1 MSHAPVDG
9 VQVSRRMLM
18 PFAAMSASY
27 FAHIGFFNPY
37 LSLWLK
43 ELGYGVGVIG
53 ILVSMQAFT
62 RLYSP
67 YAWGWLSDRTGQR
80 VRMLRISAGIALFC
94 SLGLAHQGGV
104 LWLALVLLLMFTHT
118 SAMTP
123 MSEAA
128 MAHLVSTGGA
138 LDARRYGRIR
148 LWGSLGFL
156 VTVFLAGWWF
166 EHHGMKDFP
175 YWTWGTLL
183 LVNLSVWAMPSRR
196 EVHSEHHTQ
205 SSVWTELRRP
215 HNLWFFITMFFHV
228 LAHIAIYS
236 FYSLYLDSLGYS
248 KSLIGALWALSV
260 AVEVL
265 GFLTQG
271 RWMHLLSLARWILI
285 CAVVLVLRMTLM
297 ASGADHLWVLALAQV
312 LHTITFAV
320 HHSVCIAWLSKHFT
334 SRLRGRG
341 QALYSI
347 IGYGATGV
355 LGALGGGALSEHWGL
370 ATVFW
375 LAIPISMA
383 AVIGAWRLQGLSNG
397 GGSW

>member
-1 MSHAPVDG
+1 
-9 VQVSRRMLM
+9 L
-18 PFAAMSASY
+18 
-27 FAHIGFFNPY
+27 
-37 LSLWLK
+37 
-43 ELGYGVGVIG
+43 
-53 ILVSMQAFT
+53 
-62 RLYSP
+62 
-67 YAWGWLSDRTGQR
+67 
-80 VRMLRISAGIALFC
+80 
-94 SLGLAHQGGV
+94 

-196 EVHSEHHTQ
+196 EVHSEHHAQ

-383 AVIGAWRLQGLSNG
+383 AVIGAWRLQGLNPEG
-397 GGSW
+397 GRW